1 MPSGASRRP
10 LLLTRAHSTSTTGAR
25 PSPETTVV
33 ADISCSP
40 AKRWSGGPDEQVG
53 DFLLALAEAAEALA
67 RLARAVAE
75 EDVNDPDALIPIKG
89 AAVIAATSARVVT
102 DAVRLG
108 DLPAFGGQRDRA
120 VRRSD
125 LARWIESRRVRVAVG
140 PDDRD
145 IERRMAILEQAP
157 TQRRG
162 HR

>member
-1 MPSGASRRP
+1 MSKSA
-10 LLLTRAHSTSTTGAR
+10 T
-25 PSPETTVV
+25 
-33 ADISCSP
+33 
-40 AKRWSGGPDEQVG
+40 
-53 DFLLALAEAAEALA
+53 LLALAEAAEALA